1 MVEGKKSIVDF
12 RALAEY
18 ADRMFRELPPDAGQY
33 GAGLAHLDNAVMQFG
48 AAESYALAALVA
60 LLRVAPNCMY
70 GHEIHAVFDAF
81 LEAPGIRAFVESAG
95 CIHEIDGPEGER
107 HCAGLSVLPEKQGA

>member
-1 MVEGKKSIVDF
+1 MVEEKKCVVDF

-18 ADRMFRELPPDAGQY
+18 ADRMFRKHPPDAGQF
-33 GAGLAHLDNAVMQFG
+33 GAGLAFLDNAVMQFG

-95 CIHEIDGPEGER
+95 CIRETTDSEREGRRE
-107 HCAGLSVLPEKQGA
+107 GLSVLPARDGA

>member
-1 MVEGKKSIVDF
+1 MVEEKKCVVDF

-18 ADRMFRELPPDAGQY
+18 ADRMFRELPPDAGLY

-48 AAESYALAALVA
+48 VAESYALAALVA

-81 LEAPGIRAFVESAG
+81 LDAPGILAFVESAG
-95 CIHEIDGPEGER
+95 CIHEDTGAERKGRGGGMPVLSEGDG
-107 HCAGLSVLPEKQGA
+107 A